1 LTVVPSSSRTTYRE
15 LFSISTFPRLAV
27 GVLLARTA
35 SQMMLLTLV
44 LFVLQRFHSP
54 SLAGI
59 TVFLSIAPG
68 VALSPL
74 AGALLDR
81 HGRVRLITL
90 DYLVGTVTLAMIAGL
105 DFGGQLTPWVLLPI
119 VTISSLTYSLSNSGA
134 RSLLP
139 LIVPKRLWDRVNAL
153 DSIAYALT
161 IGAGPAAAGAL
172 IALSGP
178 RLALMVTA
186 AVFLVAALLIVRVPE
201 PVVANGSRHV
211 LEDAWAGLKY
221 VLIHNGT
228 LRGIALV
235 VSIMNLGWGILLVA
249 IPVMVMQ
256 RLHGGPALVGGLWAV
271 FGLASVPSALAFGR
285 VNTEGRERT
294 VMVISDV
301 VAGLAV
307 ATLAFAGNLWMVAA
321 AILIAGLS
329 NGPFDVSMFSMRQR
343 RTDPAWFGRAFAVS
357 MGLNWAGQPIGSA
370 LSGPVIHL
378 GLTVAFLVAAAFMLV
393 AAALLHRVIP
403 AEYAGRMEPES
414 ARQSRRDRPVEESPS
429 SAEQG
434 AG

>member
-1 LTVVPSSSRTTYRE
+1 MTYRD
-15 LFSISTFPRLAV
+15 LFRIPSFPRLAT

-68 VALSPL
+68 VALSPI

-90 DYLVGTVTLAMIAGL
+90 DYLVGTVTLALIAGL

-119 VTISSLTYSLSNSGA
+119 VAVSSLTYSLSNSGA
-134 RSLLP
+134 RSLIP
-139 LIVPKRLWDRVNAL
+139 LIVPKPLWDRANAL

-161 IGAGPAAAGAL
+161 MGVGPASAGAL
-172 IALSGP
+172 TAWAGP
-178 RLALMVTA
+178 RLALIVTA
-186 AVFLVAALLIVRVPE
+186 AVFLLAAALIIRLPE
-201 PVVANGSRHV
+201 PIAANRSRAV
-211 LEDAWAGLKY
+211 LAEAWAGLTY
-221 VLIHNGT
+221 VLIRNPA

-235 VSIMNLGWGILLVA
+235 VSIMNLGYGVLLVA
-249 IPVMVMQ
+249 LPVMVLQ
-256 RLHGGPALVGGLWAV
+256 RLHGGPALVGTLWAV
-271 FGLASVPSALAFGR
+271 FGLASIPSALVAGR
-285 VNTEGRERT
+285 ISSEGRERL
-294 VMVISDV
+294 VMVFCDV
-301 VAGLAV
+301 VAGLGVAV
-307 ATLAFAGNLWMVAA
+307 LAFAGNVWLVAA
-321 AILIAGLS
+321 VMLIAGLS

-343 RTDPAWFGRAFAVS
+343 RTDPAWYGRAFAVS

-370 LSGPVIHL
+370 ISGPVIHL
-378 GLTVAFLVAAAFMLV
+378 GLTVTFLVAAAFMLV
-393 AAALLHRVIP
+393 AAGLVRWVIP
-403 AEYAGRMEPES
+403 VEPAGTIPTES

>member
-1 LTVVPSSSRTTYRE
+1 MTYRD
-15 LFSISTFPRLAV
+15 LFRIPSFPRLAT

-35 SQMMLLTLV
+35 SQMMSLTLV

-90 DYLVGTVTLAMIAGL
+90 DYLVGTVTLALVAVL
-105 DFGGQLTPWVLLPI
+105 DLGGHLTPWVLLPI

-139 LIVPKRLWDRVNAL
+139 LIVPKVLWDRVNAL
-153 DSIAYALT
+153 DSIGYALT
-161 IGAGPAAAGAL
+161 MGAGPALAGVLTAWAGPRLALTVTAATFLLAAALIVRLPEPAAAGA
-172 IALSGP
+172 S
-178 RLALMVTA
+178 RS
-186 AVFLVAALLIVRVPE
+186 
-201 PVVANGSRHV
+201 VVA
-211 LEDAWAGLKY
+211 EAWAGLTY
-221 VLIHNGT
+221 VLVHNAA
-228 LRGIALV
+228 LRGIALI
-235 VSIMNLGWGILLVA
+235 VSIMNLGFGILVVA
-249 IPVMVMQ
+249 LPVMVLQ
-256 RLHGGPALVGGLWAV
+256 RLHGNAALVGGLWAV
-271 FGLASVPSALAFGR
+271 FGLASIPSALIAGR
-285 VNTEGRERT
+285 ISSEGRER
-294 VMVISDV
+294 VAMIVSDLV
-301 VAGLAV
+301 AAVAVAG
-307 ATLAFAGNLWMVAA
+307 LAFAGNVWLVVGAL
-321 AILIAGLS
+321 LIAGLS
-329 NGPFDVSMFSMRQR
+329 NGPFDVAMFSMRQR
-343 RTDPAWFGRAFAVS
+343 RTDPAWYGRAFAVS

-370 LSGPVIHL
+370 LSGPLIHL
-378 GLTVAFLVAAAFMLV
+378 GLTGTFLVAAAFMLV
-393 AAALLHRVIP
+393 AAGLVRWVIP
-403 AEYAGRMEPES
+403 ADDAGTIAAES

>member
-1 LTVVPSSSRTTYRE
+1 M
-15 LFSISTFPRLAV
+15 
-27 GVLLARTA
+27 LARTA

-44 LFVLQRFHSP
+44 LFVLQRFRSP

-68 VALSPL
+68 VALSPI

-90 DYLVGTVTLAMIAGL
+90 DYLVGTVTLALIAGL
-105 DFGGQLTPWVLLPI
+105 DVGGRLTPWVLLPI
-119 VTISSLTYSLSNSGA
+119 VAVSSLTYSLSNSGA

-139 LIVPKRLWDRVNAL
+139 LIVPKPLWDRANAL

-161 IGAGPAAAGAL
+161 MGVGPASAGAL
-172 IALSGP
+172 TAWAGP
-178 RLALMVTA
+178 RLALTVTA
-186 AVFLVAALLIVRVPE
+186 AVFLLAALLMIRLPE
-201 PVVANGSRHV
+201 PMVASGSRPV
-211 LEDAWAGLKY
+211 FSQAWAGLKY
-221 VLIHNGT
+221 VLIRNPA

-235 VSIMNLGWGILLVA
+235 VSMLNLGFGVLLVA
-249 IPVMVMQ
+249 LPVMVLQ
-256 RLHGGPALVGGLWAV
+256 RLHGDPAVVGTLWAA
-271 FGLASVPSALAFGR
+271 FGLASVPSALVAGR
-285 VNTEGRERT
+285 INSEGRERL
-294 VMVISDV
+294 VMAVCDV

-307 ATLAFAGNLWMVAA
+307 AALAFAANIWMVAA
-321 AILIAGLS
+321 MMLIAGLS

-343 RTDPAWFGRAFAVS
+343 RTDPAWYGRAFAVS

-370 LSGPVIHL
+370 ISGPLIHV
-378 GLTVAFLVAAAFMLV
+378 GLTVAFLVAAAFMLL
-393 AAALLHRVIP
+393 AAGLVRWVIP
-403 AEYAGRMEPES
+403 AEHAGTMVGES

>member
-1 LTVVPSSSRTTYRE
+1 LTVVPVSDRTTYRE
-15 LFSISTFPRLAV
+15 LFRIPSFPRLATSV
-27 GVLLARTA
+27 VLARTA

-68 VALSPL
+68 VALSPI

-90 DYLVGTVTLAMIAGL
+90 DYLVGFVTLALIAGI
-105 DFGGQLTPWVLLPI
+105 DVSGRLTPLALLPI
-119 VTISSLTYSLSNSGA
+119 VAVSSLTYSLSNSGA

-139 LIVPKRLWDRVNAL
+139 LIVPKHLWDRVNAL

-161 IGAGPAAAGAL
+161 SAAGPALAGAL
-172 IALSGP
+172 TAWAGP
-178 RLALMVTA
+178 RLALVVTSA
-186 AVFLVAALLIVRVPE
+186 IFLLAALLIMPLPE
-201 PVVANGSRHV
+201 PVVAGVARSV
-211 LEDAWAGLKY
+211 FADAWAGLRY
-221 VLIHNGT
+221 VVVHNPA
-228 LRGIALV
+228 LRGIAITASLL
-235 VSIMNLGWGILLVA
+235 NLGFGILLVA
-249 IPVMVMQ
+249 LPVLVLEQ
-256 RLHGGPALVGGLWAV
+256 LHGNPALVGGLWATY
-271 FGLASVPSALAFGR
+271 GLASVLAALIAGR
-285 VNTEGRERT
+285 VSSEGRERL
-294 VMVISDV
+294 VMIVCDV
-301 VAGLAV
+301 VSGLAV
-307 ATLAFAGNLWMVAA
+307 ALLAFAGNVWLAGAA
-321 AILIAGLS
+321 LLIAGLA

-343 RTDPAWFGRAFAVS
+343 RTDPAWYGRAFAVS

-370 LSGPVIHL
+370 LSGPLIHI
-378 GLTVAFLVAAAFMLV
+378 GLRVAFLVAGAL
-393 AAALLHRVIP
+393 ALLAAGLVWWVIP
-403 AEYAGRMEPES
+403 AEPAGTIATES

>member
-1 LTVVPSSSRTTYRE
+1 
-15 LFSISTFPRLAV
+15 
-27 GVLLARTA
+27 
-35 SQMMLLTLV
+35 MTL
-44 LFVLQRFHSP
+44 
-54 SLAGI
+54 SL
-59 TVFLSIAPG
+59 IA
-68 VALSPL
+68 
-74 AGALLDR
+74 
-81 HGRVRLITL
+81 TL
-90 DYLVGTVTLAMIAGL
+90 DFA
-105 DFGGQLTPWVLLPI
+105 GQLTPWVLLPI
-119 VTISSLTYSLSNSGA
+119 VAITSLTYSLSNSGA

-139 LIVPKRLWDRVNAL
+139 LIVPKRLWDRANAL

-161 IGAGPAAAGAL
+161 MGAGPAAAGAL
-172 IALSGP
+172 TAVAGP
-178 RLALMVTA
+178 RLALIVTA
-186 AVFLVAALLIVRVPE
+186 AVFLVAAVLIVQVPE
-201 PVVANGSRHV
+201 PVVSSGSRNV
-211 LEDAWAGLKY
+211 LSDAWAGVKY

-235 VSIMNLGWGILLVA
+235 VSMMNLGWGILLVA
-249 IPVMVMQ
+249 LPVMVME

-271 FGLASVPSALAFGR
+271 FGLASVPSALVFGR
-285 VNTEGRERT
+285 INSEGRERV
-294 VMVISDV
+294 VMAVSDV
-301 VAGLAV
+301 VGGLAV
-307 ATLAFAGNLWMVAA
+307 AVLAFTGDVWIVAA

-378 GLTVAFLVAAAFMLV
+378 GLTTTFLVAAAFML
-393 AAALLHRVIP
+393 AGALLVRWVIP
-403 AEYAGRMEPES
+403 AEPAGTISTES